1 MRKTFLILIA
11 TQTVAAVVAAEPE
24 QPPWRVLPIYGGG
37 YVQNVVMCPSDTNR
51 LYTYVDVGGPYRSD
65 DAGRN
70 WRPLHANMPLALR
83 NRQMDHVRT
92 LSVDPRDADNLVIAA
107 GNTAVLPGG
116 IGVSRDGGRTWKR
129 TLEANFY
136 GNGPMRM
143 HGFVLDRN
151 PFCPDE
157 LVAGEDL
164 SGIFVSRDN
173 GETWTDFA
181 EGLPPPPREKTKNSG
196 LFSLTQAVAMSTDLM
211 RRNFS
216 LWCRRFS
223 LRQTAIVSFFFST
236 FPCCACRI
244 GGEALILRT
253 KTCESP
259 TPSSIRM
266 PIVGGTS
273 SKDGAQGQRLTSGSL
288 ETVRSFV
295 GRLRMSGR
303 GLSVH
308 SSAMSMLR
316 ISCAM
321 VMCRW

>member
-37 YVQNVVMCPSDTNR
+37 YVQNVVMCPIDTNR

-173 GETWTDFA
+173 GETW
-181 EGLPPPPREKTKNSG
+181 
-196 LFSLTQAVAMSTDLM
+196 
-211 RRNFS
+211 RRTS
-216 LWCRRFS
+216 PKDCRR
-223 LRQTAIVSFFFST
+223 RRGRRRKIQGC
-236 FPCCACRI
+236 FP
-244 GGEALILRT
+244 
-253 KTCESP
+253 
-259 TPSSIRM
+259 
-266 PIVGGTS
+266 
-273 SKDGAQGQRLTSGSL
+273 
-288 ETVRSFV
+288 
-295 GRLRMSGR
+295 
-303 GLSVH
+303 
-308 SSAMSMLR
+308 
-316 ISCAM
+316 
-321 VMCRW
+321 